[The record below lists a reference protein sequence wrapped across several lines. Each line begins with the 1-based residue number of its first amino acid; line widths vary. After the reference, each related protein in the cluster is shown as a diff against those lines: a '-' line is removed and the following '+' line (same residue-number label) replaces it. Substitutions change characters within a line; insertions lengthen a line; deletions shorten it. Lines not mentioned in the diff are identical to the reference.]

1 MFATVASKESRFQ
14 SKWDRV
20 ASKDFIIV
28 FVLGTV
34 FMTEKVRGIV
44 VLGGSV
50 ANIKSIFG
58 DGIVEK

>member
-1 MFATVASKESRFQ
+1 M
-14 SKWDRV
+14 
-20 ASKDFIIV
+20 

-44 VLGGSV
+44 VLGGGV